1 MDCIVHGVAKRWTQ
15 LSDLHFMGLRWL
27 RGDGREE
34 EEVVGGADR
43 TRQ

>member
-1 MDCIVHGVAKRWTQ
+1 MDCIVHGVAKRWTR